1 MFSAWGSS
9 SARCYYFFGL
19 AGLSH
24 ISFSA
29 SSIDVY
35 ISQGFTAI
43 ATNERVTCVKA
54 FVTSV
59 KAFVASLS
67 YEETLFMRTTSL
79 RSMLIY
85 ICYDYVYI
93 VDCEVFSIEDS
104 VVETVEIE

>member
-1 MFSAWGSS
+1 
-9 SARCYYFFGL
+9 L
-19 AGLSH
+19 ADLSH

-43 ATNERVTCVKA
+43 AINERVT
-54 FVTSV
+54 SI

-67 YEETLFMRTTSL
+67 SEETLFMRTTSL

-104 VVETVEIE
+104 VIEAVKIE

>member
-1 MFSAWGSS
+1 
-9 SARCYYFFGL
+9 L

-43 ATNERVTCVKA
+43 AINERVTWFKA
-54 FVTSV
+54 FVTSI
-59 KAFVASLS
+59 KACATFLS
-67 YEETLFMRTTSL
+67 YEETLFMSTTSL

-85 ICYDYVYI
+85 ISYDYVYI